1 MKLFS
6 LSIFQKIL
14 IAMLFVAVVP
24 LSVIWY
30 INYQNTIE
38 QTTDGVNQQLAN
50 VSDKLAS
57 HVNSWVTMNLKVLN
71 QNAALKDM
79 VSMDGARQNPILRS
93 VLNEYKW
100 SYLVFTV
107 GPDGMNVGRSD
118 DLKLID
124 YSDRVYFKDVMKGAP
139 MGKQVIVSR
148 TTGKPA
154 VILSAPIFNV
164 DSTTGEKKIAGVI
177 AIGMAIAEMSERIT
191 NLRIGRTG
199 YAFLLDEG
207 GKVVAHQKEEY
218 ADKSADFSKH
228 PAFVQRPQTGKKLI
242 SYQDGDKDVIAYVQK
257 TDQGW
262 TMVAQQDYDE
272 AFRPVHDANW
282 NALLLLIAT
291 LVAVTM
297 IAYLF
302 SQQLAN
308 PIRRLTRI
316 ADEMSRGR
324 AFAKVTEASRG
335 DEIGA
340 LAAAIDRMGTS
351 IRLAIERL
359 RAINKQPANEPR
371 LRAER

>member
-1 MKLFS
+1 MKFFS

-30 INYQNTIE
+30 INYQNMIE

-50 VSDKLAS
+50 VSDKLTS
-57 HVNSWVTMNLKVLN
+57 YVNSWVTMNLKVLN
-71 QNAALKDM
+71 QNAALKDI
-79 VSMDGARQNPILRS
+79 VSMDGAQQKPILRS
-93 VLNEYKW
+93 VLDEYKW

-118 DLKLID
+118 DLKLLD
-124 YSDRVYFKDVMKGAP
+124 YSDRSYFKDIMNGAP
-139 MGKQVIVSR
+139 MGKQVLISK
-148 TTGKPA
+148 TTNKPA
-154 VILSAPIFNV
+154 VILSAPIFAA
-164 DSTTGEKKIAGVI
+164 DKTTGEKKTAGVI
-177 AIGMAIAEMSERIT
+177 AIGMSIAEMSERIT
-191 NLRIGRTG
+191 NLRIGLTG
-199 YAFLLDEG
+199 YAFLLDEN

-228 PAFVQRPQTGKKLI
+228 PAFVQRPQTGKTLI
-242 SYQDGDKDVIAYVQK
+242 TYQDGGKNVIAYVQK

-272 AFRPVHDANW
+272 AFRPVRDANW
-282 NALLLLIAT
+282 KAFLLLVAT
-291 LVAVTM
+291 LAVVTF
-297 IAYLF
+297 IAYWF

-324 AFAKVTEASRG
+324 TFTKIAEAGRG

-359 RAINKQPANEPR
+359 RANPR
-371 LRAER
+371 QSV